1 MYSKLEKP
9 YQPPRLFAMRPKS
22 IYMRFGIIQKVGKT
36 IQHLQSEDQYTGK
49 LRVGRRQVSLSK
61 AAK

>member
-1 MYSKLEKP
+1 MIRDDLEGR
-9 YQPPRLFAMRPKS
+9 Q
-22 IYMRFGIIQKVGKT
+22 T

-49 LRVGRRQVSLSK
+49 LRIGRRQVSLSK